1 MKTNFNRMIWIVV
14 AFIAVMAALSI
25 VWIFL
30 YRGTPPTTYTG
41 QYGPMGY
48 FPAYGAFIFMPIMAV
63 LSILVVFLIL
73 RFVFGFFGHAGH
85 VFLYD
90 SQAVE
95 ILKQRYA
102 RGEISEEEYR
112 KKLSEIQN

>member
-30 YRGTPPTTYTG
+30 YRGTPYTTYPG
-41 QYGPMGY
+41 QYYMGS
-48 FPAYGAFIFMPIMAV
+48 FPAYGMFIFMPIMAAM
-63 LSILVVFLIL
+63 SILVIFLIL
-73 RFVFGFFGHAGH
+73 YFVFELFGHADH
-85 VFLYD
+85 VMPLN